1 MAEPNVDDNSNRKFL
16 LKTWDLEIIENIF
29 IGIEIYY
36 NYKLLF
42 NIGIGIYLYKEQM
55 KNQFFL
61 FK

>member
-42 NIGIGIYLYKEQM
+42 NIGLWYLSLQGTNEKSI
-55 KNQFFL
+55 FFI
-61 FK
+61 